1 MSTAALIV
9 EYNPFHN
16 GHQYHLNKSKEIT
29 ESDNL
34 IVIMSGN
41 FSQRGNP
48 TLLDKWARTEQA
60 LNCGADLVLELPLA
74 FNIRSAEY
82 FAHYSILSLEKS
94 NIVDS
99 VVFGSEA
106 GNIDILADIADSL
119 INENDIFKNYLNKF
133 LKEGFNFP
141 TARYKA
147 LLKAHTTYPKLNKY
161 NKKTLKKVLASPNN
175 ILGIEYLKS
184 LLKID
189 SKINAHT
196 IKRVGTNYHSN
207 QINKKYAS
215 ASLIRKIINSN
226 PKENALKKVKK
237 LMPKRAWEILKRE
250 LEIGRFVKHKREKD
264 ILKKLIDQLR
274 RLNPKELLEYKGLS
288 NGLEN
293 RIIKTASSNIK
304 AENFIDALLAKHLT
318 ESKIKRKLLQIY
330 FKLNKSRVNLLE
342 KQGISYLRILG
353 LKKGKENLIS
363 QLKEKSNLEI
373 IVNPSEKITDIKL
386 NSRDPLELSLS
397 YDLLASDLYSLLYEN
412 TQYSKSKRDFYQ
424 KLIKV

>member
-1 MSTAALIV
+1 MSTTALIV

-16 GHQYHLNKSKEIT
+16 GHQYHINKSKEIT

-48 TLLDKWARTEQA
+48 TILDKWARTEQA
-60 LNCGADLVLELPLA
+60 LSSGADLVLELPLA

-82 FAHYSILSLEKS
+82 FAHYSILSLEKT

-99 VVFGSEA
+99 IVFGSEA
-106 GNIDILADIADSL
+106 GNINILTDIADSL
-119 INENDIFKNYLNKF
+119 INENDIFKNHLNKF

-147 LLKAHTTYPKLNKY
+147 LLKAQSTYPKLNKY
-161 NKKTLKKVLASPNN
+161 NKNTLKKVLASPNN

-184 LLKID
+184 LLKIN
-189 SKINAHT
+189 SKINAQT
-196 IKRVGTNYHSN
+196 IKRIGTEYHSN

-215 ASLIRKIINSN
+215 ASLIRKIINSR
-226 PKENALKKVKK
+226 PKRDALKKVKN
-237 LMPKRAWEILKRE
+237 LMPKRAWEILKKE
-250 LEIGRFVKHKREKD
+250 LKLGRFVKKSREKD
-264 ILKKLIDQLR
+264 IFKKLIDQLR
-274 RLNPKELLEYKGLS
+274 RFNSKDLLEYKGLK

-293 RIIKTASSNIK
+293 RIIKTARSNIK
-304 AENFIDALLAKHLT
+304 AENFIETLLAKHLT

-330 FKLNKSRVNLLE
+330 FKLNKSKLNLLE
-342 KQGISYLRILG
+342 NQGVSYLRILG
-353 LKKGKENLIS
+353 VKKGKENLIS
-363 QLKEKSNLEI
+363 QLKEESNLEI
-373 IVNPSEKITDIKL
+373 IINPSEKIRDINL
-386 NSRDPLELSLS
+386 NSSNPLELSLS
-397 YDLLASDLYSLLYEN
+397 YDLLASDLYSLLYQN
-412 TQYSKSKRDFYQ
+412 AQFSKSQRDFYQ